1 MGNINR
7 YNQVILG
14 SNVSIPFYSFKMHIN
29 VLKAHKNRFNPLFTI
44 IEHGTLLSAVF
55 PLAESNSIEY
65 QYGKAMTKI
74 QHVLVGKSL

>member
-1 MGNINR
+1 M
-7 YNQVILG
+7 
-14 SNVSIPFYSFKMHIN
+14 
-29 VLKAHKNRFNPLFTI
+29 LKAHKKRFNPLFTI